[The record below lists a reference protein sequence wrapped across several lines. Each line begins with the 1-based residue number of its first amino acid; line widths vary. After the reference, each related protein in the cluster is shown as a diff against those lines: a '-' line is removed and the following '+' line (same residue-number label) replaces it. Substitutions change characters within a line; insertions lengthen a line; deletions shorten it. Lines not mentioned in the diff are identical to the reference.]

1 MANTENL
8 IPQSERTKEEQREIA
23 RKGGIKSGEVRRR
36 KRAMRETLE
45 LILSMALSNQEA
57 MELTDIEDIQSF
69 ADANGKNI
77 TVQDAMILKQVQ
89 LALAGSSRS
98 FEIVRDTV
106 GEKPKE
112 RIETNKEALDKLDEV
127 LKEIGGVV

>member
-1 MANTENL
+1 MANEQNL
-8 IPQSERTKEEQREIA
+8 IPQAHKLTVEEA
-23 RKGGIKSGEVRRR
+23 SKGGKKSAETRRR
-36 KRAMRETLE
+36 RRAMRESLE
-45 LILSMALSNQEA
+45 LILSMALSNEEA
-57 MELTDIEDIQSF
+57 MAVTDIEDIQAF

-77 TVQDAMILKQVQ
+77 TVQDAMLLKQVQ
-89 LALAGSSRS
+89 LALAGSPRS

-127 LKEIGGVV
+127 LKNIGGVI

>member
-1 MANTENL
+1 MTNEQNL
-8 IPQSERTKEEQREIA
+8 IPQAHKLTVEEA
-23 RKGGIKSGEVRRR
+23 SKGGKKSAETRRR
-36 KRAMRETLE
+36 RRAMRESLE
-45 LILSMALSNQEA
+45 LILSMALSNEEA
-57 MELTDIEDIQSF
+57 MAVTDIEDIQAF

-77 TVQDAMILKQVQ
+77 TVQDAMLLKQVQ
-89 LALAGSSRS
+89 LALAGSPRS

-127 LKEIGGVV
+127 LKNIGGVI